1 MVNQFYQTGSEDE
14 YIIRGNSAILKCKI
28 PSFIADF
35 VFVETWLD
43 SDGNEYHYHED
54 DGRDGDSLHMLS
66 ITLLNIPSC
75 PMLSSNLIPFFP
87 FPVVN
92 QFYQTDGENEYVI
105 RGNSAILK
113 CKVPSFIAD
122 FVFVEAWIDSDGNEY
137 HYDAQELGY

>member
-1 MVNQFYQTGSEDE
+1 M
-14 YIIRGNSAILKCKI
+14 ILI
-28 PSFIADF
+28 VSQ
-35 VFVETWLD
+35 
-43 SDGNEYHYHED
+43 
-54 DGRDGDSLHMLS
+54 
-66 ITLLNIPSC
+66 NIPVSYIEFNLD
-75 PMLSSNLIPFFP
+75 PILSV

-137 HYDAQELGY
+137 HYDSEELG